1 LTWRNIHGNQSDIV
15 IIGGATTGSAND
27 DFFYSKPLSQRA
39 FTYDFLLMYNRKLR
53 GNWLSMPFL
62 LHLILACVHVKAQHS
77 KLVNEPVDISQDFRD
92 FANTIFFADSL
103 AAFNPET
110 GEGKI
115 KWTRHEPFSAHN
127 FDNSMLS
134 YKRSYSNEFPAIEY
148 AQDPILPFSIEFTSP
163 RTIRIRANT
172 STQARAAEPS
182 LMLVSE
188 PVKDKSWKYKK
199 ISGGHEYTG
208 AFGSVTIYEN
218 PWKVLVKDA
227 NGKILTQTRSAA
239 DGKASYT
246 PTLPF
251 SFVRRAA
258 DYSRSLAAVFS
269 ISPDEKI
276 FGCGESFT
284 RLDKNGQKVVL
295 WTHDP
300 NGVETQTM
308 YKPIPFYMSSR
319 GYGMFMHTS
328 SPITCD
334 FGATYGES
342 NAMQIGDE
350 NLDLFIFLGQ
360 PKEILDAYT
369 DLTGKAPMPPLW
381 SFGLWMSRITY
392 FSEQDGRNVAEKLR
406 RNRIPSDVIHFDTGW
421 FETDWRC
428 DYKFSPNRFK
438 DPALMIS
445 DLKKQGFH
453 TSLWQLPYF
462 VPKNDLYP
470 EIVAQGLAVKN
481 ANGTIPY
488 EDAVLDFS
496 NPSTIKWYQDKI
508 AGLLK
513 LGVSAIKVDFG
524 EAAPLSGVY
533 ASGRTGFY
541 EHNLYPLRY
550 NKIVSELTR
559 NTTGENIIWARST
572 WAGSQRYPIHWGGDA
587 ETTNKGME
595 AQLRGGLSLG
605 MSGFTFWSHD
615 IGGFTMKTPEDLYRR
630 WLPMGLLS
638 SHTRTHGQAPK
649 EPWEYGEAFQDYFR
663 KAVEMKYKLMPYIYT
678 QSKLASEKGLPM
690 VRALLVEFPED
701 PGAWLVDN
709 AYMLGSDLLVAPLF
723 ENGKTRQ
730 VYLPKGKWVDY
741 QTRKVYQG
749 GWHQIAAGELEV
761 VVMVREGA
769 VLPQV
774 KVAQST
780 RDIDWN
786 NIELLS
792 FANTP
797 ATAAVKLFMPGQAE
811 VEVLELAK
819 KGSKYVVTKDP
830 FGGKVRWELK

>member
-1 LTWRNIHGNQSDIV
+1 MHSNTLTRKWRLVLFGL
-15 IIGGATTGSAND
+15 T
-27 DFFYSKPLSQRA
+27 FA
-39 FTYDFLLMYNRKLR
+39 FVGIK
-53 GNWLSMPFL
+53 
-62 LHLILACVHVKAQHS
+62 AAAQHS
-77 KLVNEPVDISQDFRD
+77 KLVNEPVDISADFRD
-92 FANTIFFADSL
+92 FSNTIFFADSL
-103 AAFNPET
+103 AAFDPESGT
-110 GEGKI
+110 GKL
-115 KWTRHEPFSAHN
+115 KWKRYEAFSAHN

-148 AQDPILPFSIEFTSP
+148 AQDPVLPFSVEFTSP

-172 STQARAAEPS
+172 SAQIQVSEPS

-188 PVKDKSWKYKK
+188 PVQDKSWKYAK
-199 ISGGHEYTG
+199 ISGGHQYTG
-208 AFGSVTIYEN
+208 AYGSVTVYEN
-218 PWKVLVKDA
+218 PWKIVVRDA
-227 NGKILTQTRSAA
+227 NGKVLTQTRNTT
-239 DGKASYT
+239 DGKASFT

-251 SFVRRAA
+251 SFVRRAS
-258 DYSRSLAAVFS
+258 DYSRSVAAVFS

-308 YKPIPFYMSSR
+308 YKPIPFYMSSC
-319 GYGMFMHTS
+319 GYGMFMHTT

-350 NLDLFIFLGQ
+350 NLDLFVFLGQ
-360 PKEILDAYT
+360 PKDILDAYT

-392 FSEQDGRNVAEKLR
+392 FSEQDGRNVAAKLR
-406 RNRIPSDVIHFDTGW
+406 ANRIPSDVIHFDTGW

-428 DYKFSPNRFK
+428 DYRFAPSRFK
-438 DPALMIS
+438 DPALMIA

-462 VPKNDLYP
+462 VPKNALYP
-470 EIVAQGLAVKN
+470 EIVAKGLAVKN

-496 NPSTIKWYQDKI
+496 NSNTIKWYEDKI

-559 NTTGENIIWARST
+559 KMNGENIIWARST

-663 KAVEMKYKLMPYIYT
+663 KAVELKYKLMPYVYT
-678 QSKLASEKGLPM
+678 QSKLSSEKGLPM
-690 VRALLVEFPED
+690 VRALLVEFPDD

-709 AYMLGSDLLVAPLF
+709 QYMLGSDLLVAPLF

-741 QTRKVYQG
+741 QTKKVYEG
-749 GWHQIAAGELEV
+749 GWHEVAAGELEV
-761 VVMVREGA
+761 IMMVREGA

-780 RDIDWN
+780 GDIDWN
-786 NIELLS
+786 NIELFC

-797 ATAAVKLFMPGQAE
+797 PKATFKLYLPGHE
-811 VEVLELAK
+811 KVETVAITK
-819 KGSKYVVTKDP
+819 SGSKYKVSQDP
-830 FGGKVRWELK
+830 FGGKIKWAFH

>member
-1 LTWRNIHGNQSDIV
+1 MYPIKFPG
-15 IIGGATTGSAND
+15 
-27 DFFYSKPLSQRA
+27 KPI
-39 FTYDFLLMYNRKLR
+39 
-53 GNWLSMPFL
+53 
-62 LHLILACVHVKAQHS
+62 LISFVLALCFASTSVFAQHS
-77 KLVNEPVDISQDFRD
+77 KLINEPVDVSGDFRD
-92 FANTIFFADSL
+92 FSNTIFFADSL
-103 AAFNPET
+103 ASFDPET
-110 GEGKI
+110 GAGQL
-115 KWTRHEPFSAHN
+115 KWKRHEAFSAHN

-134 YKRSYSNEFPAIEY
+134 YKRSHSNEFPAIEY
-148 AQDPILPFSIEFTSP
+148 AQDPVLPFLVEFTSP

-172 STQARAAEPS
+172 SAQKQIVEPS
-182 LMLVSE
+182 LMLVAE
-188 PVKDKSWKYKK
+188 PASDKSWKYSKVN
-199 ISGGHEYTG
+199 GGHQYTG
-208 AFGSVTIYEN
+208 AFGSVTIFEN
-218 PWKVLVKDA
+218 PWKVMVRDA
-227 NGKILTQTRSAA
+227 QGKILTQTRCKA

-251 SFVRRAA
+251 AFVRRAS
-258 DYSRSLAAVFS
+258 DYSRSVAAVFS
-269 ISPDEKI
+269 LSPDEKI

-284 RLDKNGQKVVL
+284 KLDKNGQKIVL
-295 WTHDP
+295 WAHDP
-300 NGVETQTM
+300 NGVQTQTM
-308 YKPIPFYMSSR
+308 YKPIPFYLSSR
-319 GYGMFMHTS
+319 GYGMFMHTT

-350 NLDLFIFLGQ
+350 NLDLFIFLGD

-392 FSEQDGRNVAEKLR
+392 FSEQDGRNVAENLR
-406 RNRIPSDVIHFDTGW
+406 NNRIPSDVIHFDTGW

-428 DYKFSPNRFK
+428 DYKFAPSRFK
-438 DPALMIS
+438 DPAGMIS
-445 DLKKQGFH
+445 DLKKQGFR

-481 ANGTIPY
+481 ANGSVPY

-496 NPSTIKWYQDKI
+496 NTSTIKWYEDKI

-550 NKIVSELTR
+550 NKIVSDLTKKL
-559 NTTGENIIWARST
+559 TGDRIIWARST

-605 MSGFTFWSHD
+605 LSGFTFWSHD

-649 EPWEYGEAFQDYFR
+649 EPWEYGEEFQNYFR
-663 KAVEMKYKLMPYIYT
+663 KVVEMKYKLMPYIYT
-678 QSKLASEKGLPM
+678 QSKIASEKGLAM
-690 VRALLVEFPED
+690 VRALFVEFPND
-701 PGAWLVDN
+701 PGAWQIDN
-709 AYMLGSDLLVAPLF
+709 QYMLGSDILVAPFF
-723 ENGKTRQ
+723 ESSKTRQ
-730 VYLPKGKWVDY
+730 VYLPKGKWLDY
-741 QTRKVYQG
+741 QTGKKYEA
-749 GWHQIAAGELEV
+749 GWHEIAAGEIEV
-761 VVMVREGA
+761 IMMVREDA
-769 VLPQV
+769 VLPHA

-780 RDIDWN
+780 NDIDWK
-786 NIELLS
+786 NIELVS
-792 FANTP
+792 FGAGSGTL
-797 ATAAVKLFMPGQAE
+797 AVKVCLPSDNL
-811 VEVLELAK
+811 VKEVLLTRKGK
-819 KGSKYVVTKDP
+819 KLVVSEDP
-830 FGGKVRWELK
+830 FVGEVNWVVR

>member
-1 LTWRNIHGNQSDIV
+1 MYKSILLRKFLAAAFWLIVLT
-15 IIGGATTGSAND
+15 
-27 DFFYSKPLSQRA
+27 
-39 FTYDFLLMYNRKLR
+39 
-53 GNWLSMPFL
+53 
-62 LHLILACVHVKAQHS
+62 VHVKVAAQHS
-77 KLVNEPVDISQDFRD
+77 KLINEPVDVSVDFRD
-92 FANTIFFADSL
+92 FSNTIFFADSL
-103 AAFNPET
+103 ASFDPQT
-110 GEGKI
+110 GAGQL
-115 KWTRHEPFSAHN
+115 KWKRHEAFSAHN

-134 YKRSYSNEFPAIEY
+134 YKRSFSNEFPAVEY
-148 AQDPILPFSIEFTSP
+148 AQDPVLPFSVEFTSA

-172 STQARAAEPS
+172 STQKLQTEPS
-182 LMLVSE
+182 LMLVAE
-188 PVKDKSWKYKK
+188 PVRDKSWKYSKVN
-199 ISGGHEYTG
+199 GGHQYIG

-218 PWKVLVKDA
+218 PWKVLVRDA
-227 NGKILTQTRSAA
+227 DGNILTQTRGKA
-239 DGKASYT
+239 DGKSSYT

-251 SFVRRAA
+251 SFVRRAS
-258 DYSRSLAAVFS
+258 DYSRSVAAVFS
-269 ISPDEKI
+269 ISPNEKI

-284 RLDKNGQKVVL
+284 RLDKNGQKLVL
-295 WTHDP
+295 WAHDP
-300 NGVETQTM
+300 NGVETQSM

-319 GYGMFMHTS
+319 GYGMFMHTT
-328 SPITCD
+328 SPVTCD

-350 NLDLFIFLGQ
+350 NLDLFIFLGN
-360 PKEILDAYT
+360 PKEILNAYT
-369 DLTGKAPMPPLW
+369 DLTGKASMPPLW

-392 FSEQDGRNVAEKLR
+392 FSEQDGRNVADKLR
-406 RNRIPSDVIHFDTGW
+406 KNRIPSDVIHFDTGW

-428 DYKFSPNRFK
+428 DYKFAPSRFK
-438 DPALMIS
+438 DPVGMIA

-470 EIVAQGLAVKN
+470 EIVSNGLAVRN
-481 ANGTIPY
+481 ANGTVPY

-496 NPSTIKWYQDKI
+496 NLNTVKWYEDKI

-550 NKIVSELTR
+550 NKIVSELTKKM
-559 NTTGENIIWARST
+559 TGEQIIWARST

-587 ETTNKGME
+587 ETTDKGME

-605 MSGFTFWSHD
+605 LSGFTFWSHD

-649 EPWEYGEAFQDYFR
+649 EPWEYGDAFQDYFR

-678 QSKLASEKGLPM
+678 QSKISSENGLAM
-690 VRALLVEFPED
+690 VRALFVEFPND
-701 PGAWLVDN
+701 PGAWQVDN
-709 AYMLGSDLLVAPLF
+709 QYMLGSDIMVAPFF
-723 ENGKTRQ
+723 ETSKSRQ

-741 QTRKVYQG
+741 QTGKTYED
-749 GWHQIAAGELEV
+749 GWHEIAAGELEV
-761 VVMVREGA
+761 IMLVREGA
-769 VLPQV
+769 VLPMV

-780 RDIDWN
+780 SQIDWK
-786 NIELLS
+786 NIELVTFGSVSGKASVKICL
-792 FANTP
+792 P
-797 ATAAVKLFMPGQAE
+797 ADNLVKE
-811 VEVLELAK
+811 VVLTK
-819 KGSKYVVTKDP
+819 KGKMFAVTQDP
-830 FGGKVRWELK
+830 FAGVVKWTVR

>member
-1 LTWRNIHGNQSDIV
+1 MHPIT
-15 IIGGATTGSAND
+15 
-27 DFFYSKPLSQRA
+27 LS
-39 FTYDFLLMYNRKLR
+39 YK
-53 GNWLSMPFL
+53 WLSVL
-62 LHLILACVHVKAQHS
+62 LVILVLTGFQSNAQHS
-77 KLVNEPVDISQDFRD
+77 KLVNEPVDISEDFRD
-92 FANTIFFADSL
+92 FSNTIFFADSL
-103 AAFNPET
+103 SAFDPQSGT
-110 GEGKI
+110 GSI
-115 KWTRHEPFSAHN
+115 KWKRHEPFAAHN
-127 FDNSMLS
+127 FDNSMLG

-148 AQDPILPFSIEFTSP
+148 AQDPVLPFSVEFTAD
-163 RTIRIRANT
+163 RTVRIRANT
-172 STQARAAEPS
+172 SKQIRTSEPS
-182 LMLVSE
+182 LMLVGE
-188 PVKDKSWKYKK
+188 PAKDVSWKYAK
-199 ISGGHEYTG
+199 ISGGHQYTG
-208 AFGSVTIYEN
+208 KYGSVTIYEN
-218 PWKVLVKDA
+218 PWKIMIRDT
-227 NGKILTQTRSAA
+227 NGRILTQTRGAA
-239 DGKASYT
+239 DGKSSYT

-258 DYSRSLAAVFS
+258 DYSRSVAAVFS

-295 WTHDP
+295 WAHDP
-300 NGVETQTM
+300 NGVQTQTM

-319 GYGMFMHTS
+319 GYGMFMHTT

-350 NLDLFIFLGQ
+350 NLDLFVFLGQ
-360 PKEILDAYT
+360 PKDILDAYT

-392 FSEQDGRNVAEKLR
+392 FSEQDGRNVAAKLR
-406 RNRIPSDVIHFDTGW
+406 SNRIPSDVIHFDTGW

-428 DYKFSPNRFK
+428 DYLFAPSRFK
-438 DPALMIS
+438 DPAKMIA
-445 DLKKQGFH
+445 DLKNQGFH

-470 EIVAQGLAVKN
+470 EIVAKGLAVKN

-496 NPSTIKWYQDKI
+496 NTNTVKWYEDKI
-508 AGLLK
+508 SGLLK

-533 ASGRTGFY
+533 ASGRSGFY

-550 NKIVSELTR
+550 NKIVSDLTKKL
-559 NTTGENIIWARST
+559 NGENIIWARST

-605 MSGFTFWSHD
+605 LSGFTFWSHD

-649 EPWEYGEAFQDYFR
+649 EPWEYGEDFQNYFR

-678 QSKLASEKGLPM
+678 QSRLASEKGLPM
-690 VRALLVEFPED
+690 VRALLVEFPSD
-701 PGAWLVDN
+701 PGAWMVDN
-709 AYMLGSDLLVAPLF
+709 EYMLGSDILVAPLF
-723 ENGKTRQ
+723 ETGKTRQ

-741 QTRKVYQG
+741 QTRKEYDG
-749 GWHQIAAGELEV
+749 GWHEVTAGELDV
-761 VVMVREGA
+761 VMMVREGA

-774 KVAQST
+774 QVAQST
-780 RDIDWN
+780 GEIDWN
-786 NIELLS
+786 KIELLRFS
-792 FANTP
+792 NTG
-797 ATAAVKLFMPGQAE
+797 ATAILKLYLPGQDVVQEIE
-811 VEVLELAK
+811 VTQKGK
-819 KGSKYVVTKDP
+819 KSVVSKDP
-830 FGGKVRWELK
+830 FGGKIKWVLK

>member
-1 LTWRNIHGNQSDIV
+1 MRQIILSGKWLTTVWCLAFVNFNV
-15 IIGGATTGSAND
+15 I
-27 DFFYSKPLSQRA
+27 
-39 FTYDFLLMYNRKLR
+39 
-53 GNWLSMPFL
+53 
-62 LHLILACVHVKAQHS
+62 AQHS
-77 KLVNEPVDISQDFRD
+77 KLVNEPVDISEDFRD
-92 FANTIFFADSL
+92 FSNTIFFADSL
-103 AAFNPET
+103 AAFDPET
-110 GEGKI
+110 GTGKV
-115 KWTRHEPFSAHN
+115 KWKRHEPFSAHN

-148 AQDPILPFSIEFTSP
+148 AQDPVLPFSVEFTAP

-172 STQARAAEPS
+172 SAQVRISEPS
-182 LMLVSE
+182 LMLVTE
-188 PVKDKSWKYKK
+188 PVKDASWKYKK
-199 ISGGHEYTG
+199 INGGHEYTNVH
-208 AFGSVTIYEN
+208 GSVTIYEN
-218 PWKVLVKDA
+218 PWKIVIRDA
-227 NGKILTQTRSAA
+227 NGKILTQTRGAA
-239 DGKASYT
+239 DGRSSFT

-251 SFVRRAA
+251 SFVRRAS
-258 DYSRSLAAVFS
+258 DYSRSMAAVFS
-269 ISPDEKI
+269 MSPDEKI

-295 WTHDP
+295 WAHDP
-300 NGVETQTM
+300 NGVETQSM
-308 YKPIPFYMSSR
+308 YKPIPFYLSSR
-319 GYGMFMHTS
+319 GYGMFMHTT

-350 NLDLFIFLGQ
+350 NLDLFVFLGQ

-406 RNRIPSDVIHFDTGW
+406 RNKIPSDVIHFDTGW

-428 DYKFSPNRFK
+428 DYRFAPSRFK

-462 VPKNDLYP
+462 VPQNVLYP
-470 EIVAQGLAVKN
+470 EIVEKGLAVKN

-496 NPSTIKWYQDKI
+496 NPNTIKWYEDKI
-508 AGLLK
+508 SGLLK

-550 NKIVSELTR
+550 NKIVSDLTR
-559 NTTGENIIWARST
+559 KMNGENIIWARST

-615 IGGFTMKTPEDLYRR
+615 VGGFTMKTPEDLYRR
-630 WLPMGLLS
+630 WLPMGMLS
-638 SHTRTHGQAPK
+638 SHSRTHGQAPK
-649 EPWEYGEAFQDYFR
+649 EPWEYGEQFQDYFR
-663 KAVEMKYKLMPYIYT
+663 KVVEMKYKLMPYIYT

-690 VRALLVEFPED
+690 VRALLLEFPDD

-709 AYMLGSDLLVAPLF
+709 QYMLGPDLLVAPLF
-723 ENGKTRQ
+723 ENSKSRQ

-741 QTRKVYQG
+741 QTRKVYES
-749 GWHQIAAGELEV
+749 GWHNVEAGELEV
-761 VVMVREGA
+761 VMMVRQGA

-780 RDIDWN
+780 GEIDWT
-786 NIELLS
+786 NIELHC
-792 FANTP
+792 FGN
-797 ATAAVKLFMPGQAE
+797 ATQKATLQLFVPGEDQ
-811 VEVLELAK
+811 VETVILAK
-819 KGSKYVVTKDP
+819 SGSKYVVSEDP
-830 FGGKVRWELK
+830 FNGKIKWVFR

>member
-1 LTWRNIHGNQSDIV
+1 M
-15 IIGGATTGSAND
+15 IITL
-27 DFFYSKPLSQRA
+27 FF
-39 FTYDFLLMYNRKLR
+39 RKT
-53 GNWLSMPFL
+53 
-62 LHLILACVHVKAQHS
+62 LILLLLLNIGFIGFHAAAQQN
-77 KLVNEPVDISQDFRD
+77 KLVNDPVDISGDFRD
-92 FANTIFFADSL
+92 FSNTIFFADSL
-103 AAFNPET
+103 AAFDPAT
-110 GEGKI
+110 GVGKI
-115 KWTRHEPFSAHN
+115 KWKRHEPFSAHN

-134 YKRSYSNEFPAIEY
+134 YKRSYSNEFPSVEY
-148 AQDPILPFSIEFTSP
+148 AQDPVLPFSVEFTSP
-163 RTIRIRANT
+163 RTVRIRANT
-172 STQARAAEPS
+172 GAQGPGNEPS

-188 PVKDKSWKYKK
+188 PLKDASWKYIK
-199 ISGGHEYTG
+199 INGGHEYTN
-208 AFGSVTIYEN
+208 AHGSVTIYEN
-218 PWKVLVKDA
+218 PWKILIRDA
-227 NGKILTQTRSAA
+227 SGKVLTQTRGQA
-239 DGKASYT
+239 DGRSSYT

-251 SFVRRAA
+251 SFVRRAS
-258 DYSRSLAAVFS
+258 DYSRSVAAVFS

-300 NGVETQTM
+300 NGVQTQTM

-319 GYGMFMHTS
+319 GYGMFMHTT

-350 NLDLFIFLGQ
+350 NLDLFVFLGQ
-360 PKEILDAYT
+360 PKDILDEYT
-369 DLTGKAPMPPLW
+369 NLTGKASMPPLW

-392 FSEQDGRNVAEKLR
+392 FSEQDGRNVAAKLR
-406 RNRIPSDVIHFDTGW
+406 QNRIPSDVIHFDTGW

-428 DYKFSPNRFK
+428 DYNFAPSRFK
-438 DPALMIS
+438 DPQGMIT
-445 DLKKQGFH
+445 DLKKLGFR

-462 VPKNDLYP
+462 VPKNTLYP
-470 EIVAQGLAVKN
+470 EIVAKGLAVKN

-496 NPSTIKWYQDKI
+496 NPNTIKWYEDKI
-508 AGLLK
+508 SGLLK
-513 LGVSAIKVDFG
+513 LGVGAIKVDFG

-550 NKIVSELTR
+550 NKIVSELTKKV
-559 NTTGENIIWARST
+559 TGDNIIWARST

-605 MSGFTFWSHD
+605 LSGFTFWSHD

-630 WLPMGLLS
+630 WLMMGLLS

-649 EPWEYGEAFQDYFR
+649 EPWEYGDDFQNYFR
-663 KAVEMKYKLMPYIYT
+663 KAVELKYKLMPYIYT
-678 QSKLASEKGLPM
+678 QSKLASQKGLPM

-701 PGAWLVDN
+701 PGAWMVDN
-709 AYMLGSDLLVAPLF
+709 EYMLGSDILVAPFF
-723 ENGKTRQ
+723 ENGKSRQ

-741 QTRKVYQG
+741 QTRKVYEG
-749 GWHQIAAGELEV
+749 GWHDIAAGELEV
-761 VVMVREGA
+761 VMLVREGA
-769 VLPQV
+769 VLPHV

-780 RDIDWN
+780 DQIDWK
-786 NIELLS
+786 NIELVGFNVTS
-792 FANTP
+792 SK
-797 ATAAVKLFMPGQAE
+797 TAMKLFLPGESE
-811 VEVLELAK
+811 VKDVLIVK
-819 KGSKYVVTKDP
+819 KGSKLVVSKDP
-830 FGGKVRWELK
+830 FEGNVSWALK

>member
-1 LTWRNIHGNQSDIV
+1 MYHYK
-15 IIGGATTGSAND
+15 
-27 DFFYSKPLSQRA
+27 FSQKIA
-39 FTYDFLLMYNRKLR
+39 SLLMLLSLIFNR
-53 GNWLSMPFL
+53 N
-62 LHLILACVHVKAQHS
+62 HVSAQQS
-77 KLVNEPVDISQDFRD
+77 KLVNDPVDISGDFRD
-92 FANTIFFADSL
+92 FSNTIFFADSL
-103 AAFNPET
+103 AAFDSVT
-110 GEGKI
+110 GAGKI
-115 KWTRHEPFSAHN
+115 KWKRHEPFAAHN

-134 YKRSYSNEFPAIEY
+134 YKRSYSNEFPSIEY
-148 AQDPILPFSIEFTSP
+148 AQDPVLPFSVEFTSP
-163 RTIRIRANT
+163 RTVRIRANT
-172 STQARAAEPS
+172 GAQGAVGEPS
-182 LMLVSE
+182 LMLVKE
-188 PVKDKSWKYKK
+188 PLRDASWKYAKVN
-199 ISGGHEYTG
+199 GGHEYTNVH
-208 AFGSVTIYEN
+208 GSVTIYEN
-218 PWKVLVKDA
+218 PWKILIRDA
-227 NGKILTQTRSAA
+227 NGKVLTQTRGQA
-239 DGKASYT
+239 DGKSSYT

-251 SFVRRAA
+251 SFVRRAS
-258 DYSRSLAAVFS
+258 DYSRSVAAVFS

-300 NGVETQTM
+300 NGVQTQTM

-319 GYGMFMHTS
+319 GYGMFMHTT

-360 PKEILDAYT
+360 PKDILDEYT
-369 DLTGKAPMPPLW
+369 NLTGKASMPPLW

-392 FSEQDGRNVAEKLR
+392 FSEQDGRNVAAKLR
-406 RNRIPSDVIHFDTGW
+406 KNRIPSDVIHFDTGW

-428 DYKFSPNRFK
+428 DYIFAPSRFK
-438 DPALMIS
+438 DPEGMIA
-445 DLKKQGFH
+445 DLKKHGFR

-462 VPKNDLYP
+462 VPQNSLYP
-470 EIVAQGLAVKN
+470 EITSKGLAVKN

-488 EDAVLDFS
+488 EDAILDFS
-496 NPSTIKWYQDKI
+496 NPNTIKWYEDKI
-508 AGLLK
+508 SGLLK

-524 EAAPLSGVY
+524 EAAPFSGVY

-559 NTTGENIIWARST
+559 KITGDNIIWARST

-630 WLPMGLLS
+630 WLMMGLLS

-649 EPWEYGEAFQDYFR
+649 EPWEYGEDFQNYFR
-663 KAVEMKYKLMPYIYT
+663 KAVELKYRLMPYIYT
-678 QSKLASEKGLPM
+678 QSKLSSEKGLPM

-701 PGAWLVDN
+701 PGAWMVDN
-709 AYMLGSDLLVAPLF
+709 AYMFGSDILVAPLF
-723 ENGKTRQ
+723 ENTKSRP
-730 VYLPKGKWVDY
+730 VYLPKGKWIDY
-741 QTRKVYQG
+741 QTRKTYEG
-749 GWHQIAAGELEV
+749 GWHNIAAGELEV
-761 VVMVREGA
+761 VMLVREGA
-769 VLPQV
+769 VLPHV
-774 KVAQST
+774 EVAQST
-780 RDIDWN
+780 DQIDWK
-786 NIELLS
+786 NIELIGFNVTS
-792 FANTP
+792 
-797 ATAAVKLFMPGQAE
+797 ATTAVKLFMPGESE
-811 VEVLELAK
+811 VKDVSIIK
-819 KGSKYVVTKDP
+819 KGGKLAVSKDP
-830 FGGKVRWELK
+830 FKGNVRWITK

>member
-1 LTWRNIHGNQSDIV
+1 MMYHFKHLQKTALLLLLLSLIFNANPV
-15 IIGGATTGSAND
+15 SA
-27 DFFYSKPLSQRA
+27 Q
-39 FTYDFLLMYNRKLR
+39 
-53 GNWLSMPFL
+53 
-62 LHLILACVHVKAQHS
+62 QS
-77 KLVNEPVDISQDFRD
+77 KLVNDPVDISGDFRD
-92 FANTIFFADSL
+92 FSNTIYFADSL
-103 AAFNPET
+103 AAFDPAT
-110 GEGKI
+110 GAGKI
-115 KWTRHEPFSAHN
+115 KWKRHEAFAAHN

-134 YKRSYSNEFPAIEY
+134 YKRSYSNEFPSIEY
-148 AQDPILPFSIEFTSP
+148 AQDPVLPFSVEFTSP
-163 RTIRIRANT
+163 RTVRIRANT
-172 STQARAAEPS
+172 GAQGPSSEMS
-182 LMLVSE
+182 LMLVKE
-188 PVKDKSWKYKK
+188 PVKDRSWKYKK
-199 ISGGHEYTG
+199 INGGHEYTNVH
-208 AFGSVTIYEN
+208 GSVTIYEN
-218 PWKVLVKDA
+218 PWKILIRDA
-227 NGKILTQTRSAA
+227 SGKLLTQTRGQA
-239 DGKASYT
+239 DGRSSYT

-251 SFVRRAA
+251 SFVRRAS
-258 DYSRSLAAVFS
+258 DYSRSVAAVFS

-300 NGVETQTM
+300 NGVQTQTM

-319 GYGMFMHTS
+319 GYGMFMHTT

-360 PKEILDAYT
+360 PKDILDEYT
-369 DLTGKAPMPPLW
+369 NLTGKASMPPLW

-392 FSEQDGRNVAEKLR
+392 FSEQDGRNVAAKLR
-406 RNRIPSDVIHFDTGW
+406 ENRIPSDVIHFDTGW

-428 DYKFSPNRFK
+428 DYNFAPSRFK
-438 DPALMIS
+438 NPQGMIS
-445 DLKKQGFH
+445 DLRKQGFR

-462 VPKNDLYP
+462 VPKNTLYP
-470 EIVAQGLAVKN
+470 EIVDKGLAVKN
-481 ANGTIPY
+481 ANGSIPY

-496 NPSTIKWYQDKI
+496 NPNTIKWYEDKI
-508 AGLLK
+508 SALLK
-513 LGVSAIKVDFG
+513 LGVGAIKVDFG

-550 NKIVSELTR
+550 NKIVSELTKKL
-559 NTTGENIIWARST
+559 TGDNIIWARST

-605 MSGFTFWSHD
+605 LSGFTFWSHD

-630 WLPMGLLS
+630 WLLMGLLS

-649 EPWEYGEAFQDYFR
+649 EPWEYGEDFQNYFR
-663 KAVEMKYKLMPYIYT
+663 KAVELKYKLMPYIYT
-678 QSKLASEKGLPM
+678 QSKLASEQGLPM
-690 VRALLVEFPED
+690 VRALLVEFPDD
-701 PGAWLVDN
+701 PGAWMVDN
-709 AYMLGSDLLVAPLF
+709 QYMLGSDILVAPFF

-741 QTRKVYQG
+741 QTRKVYDG
-749 GWHQIAAGELEV
+749 GWHDIAAGELEV
-761 VVMVREGA
+761 VMLVREGA
-769 VLPQV
+769 VLPHV

-780 RDIDWN
+780 DQIDWK
-786 NIELLS
+786 NIELVGFNVNS
-792 FANTP
+792 AKT
-797 ATAAVKLFMPGQAE
+797 TIKLFLPGESE
-811 VEVLELAK
+811 VKDVLVVK
-819 KGSKYVVTKDP
+819 KGGKLVMSKEASGATQ
-830 FGGKVRWELK
+830 

>member
-1 LTWRNIHGNQSDIV
+1 MYHFKFLHKIASLLLLLALAFNV
-15 IIGGATTGSAND
+15 
-27 DFFYSKPLSQRA
+27 KPV
-39 FTYDFLLMYNRKLR
+39 Y
-53 GNWLSMPFL
+53 
-62 LHLILACVHVKAQHS
+62 AQQS
-77 KLVNEPVDISQDFRD
+77 KLVNDPVDISGDFRD
-92 FANTIFFADSL
+92 FSNTIFFADSL
-103 AAFNPET
+103 AAFDPAT
-110 GEGKI
+110 GAGKI
-115 KWTRHEPFSAHN
+115 KWKRHEPFSAHN

-134 YKRSYSNEFPAIEY
+134 YKRSYSNEFPSIEY
-148 AQDPILPFSIEFTSP
+148 AQDPVLPFSVEFTSP
-163 RTIRIRANT
+163 RTVRIRANT
-172 STQARAAEPS
+172 GALGPGNEPS
-182 LMLVSE
+182 LMLVGE
-188 PVKDKSWKYKK
+188 PVKDASWKYNK
-199 ISGGHEYTG
+199 INGGHEYTN
-208 AFGSVTIYEN
+208 AHGSVTIYEN
-218 PWKVLVKDA
+218 PWKILIRDA
-227 NGKILTQTRSAA
+227 SGKVLTQTRGQA
-239 DGKASYT
+239 DGKSSYT

-251 SFVRRAA
+251 SFVRRAS
-258 DYSRSLAAVFS
+258 DYSRSVAAVFS

-300 NGVETQTM
+300 NGVQTQTM

-319 GYGMFMHTS
+319 GYGMFMHTT

-350 NLDLFIFLGQ
+350 NLDLFVFLGQ
-360 PKEILDAYT
+360 PKDILDEYT
-369 DLTGKAPMPPLW
+369 NLTGKASMPPLW

-392 FSEQDGRNVAEKLR
+392 FSEQDGRNVAAKLR
-406 RNRIPSDVIHFDTGW
+406 QNRIPSDVIHFDTGW

-428 DYKFSPNRFK
+428 DYNFAPSRFK
-438 DPALMIS
+438 DPQGMIA

-462 VPKNDLYP
+462 VPKNTLYP
-470 EIVAQGLAVKN
+470 EIVAKGLAVKN

-496 NPSTIKWYQDKI
+496 NPSTIKWYEDKI
-508 AGLLK
+508 SGLLK
-513 LGVSAIKVDFG
+513 LGVGAIKVDFG

-550 NKIVSELTR
+550 NKIVSELTKKM
-559 NTTGENIIWARST
+559 TGDNIIWARST

-605 MSGFTFWSHD
+605 LSGFTFWSHD

-630 WLPMGLLS
+630 WLMMGLLS

-649 EPWEYGEAFQDYFR
+649 EPWEYGDDFQNYFR
-663 KAVEMKYKLMPYIYT
+663 KAVELKYKLMPYIYT
-678 QSKLASEKGLPM
+678 QSKLASQKGLPM

-701 PGAWLVDN
+701 PGAWMVDN
-709 AYMLGSDLLVAPLF
+709 EYMLGSDILVAPFF
-723 ENGKTRQ
+723 EHGKSRQ

-741 QTRKVYQG
+741 QTRKVYEG
-749 GWHQIAAGELEV
+749 GWHDIASGELEV
-761 VVMVREGA
+761 VMLVREGA
-769 VLPQV
+769 VLPHV

-780 RDIDWN
+780 DQIDWK
-786 NIELLS
+786 NIELVGFNVTGAKTTMKLYLPGES
-792 FANTP
+792 E
-797 ATAAVKLFMPGQAE
+797 VKD
-811 VEVLELAK
+811 VLIVK
-819 KGSKYVVTKDP
+819 KGSKLVVSNDP
-830 FGGKVRWELK
+830 FEGNVSWAMK

>member
-1 LTWRNIHGNQSDIV
+1 MLNYSIMYKNIP
-15 IIGGATTGSAND
+15 SAC
-27 DFFYSKPLSQRA
+27 K
-39 FTYDFLLMYNRKLR
+39 
-53 GNWLSMPFL
+53 
-62 LHLILACVHVKAQHS
+62 LILPFVLVAIGLAAQAQHS
-77 KLVNEPVDISQDFRD
+77 KLVNEPVDVSGDFRD
-92 FANTIFFADSL
+92 FSNTLFFADSL
-103 AAFNPET
+103 ASFDPQT
-110 GEGKI
+110 GAGKL
-115 KWTRHEPFSAHN
+115 KWKRHEPFSAHN

-148 AQDPILPFSIEFTSP
+148 AQDPVLPFCVEFTSD
-163 RTIRIRANT
+163 RSVRIRANT
-172 STQARAAEPS
+172 STHPTAGEKS
-182 LMLVSE
+182 LMLVAE
-188 PVKDKSWKYKK
+188 PARDNSWQY
-199 ISGGHEYTG
+199 SRVAGGHLYTG
-208 AFGSVTIYEN
+208 KHGSVTIYEY
-218 PWKVLVKDA
+218 PWKVLVKDKQ
-227 NGKILTQTRSAA
+227 GKILTQTRSSQ
-239 DGKASYT
+239 DGRASYT

-251 SFVRRAA
+251 SFVRRAS
-258 DYSRSLAAVFS
+258 DYSRSVAAVFS
-269 ISPDEKI
+269 MSPDEKI

-284 RLDKNGQKVVL
+284 GLDKNGQKVVL

-300 NGVETQTM
+300 NGVQTQTM
-308 YKPIPFYMSSR
+308 YKPIPFYLSSR
-319 GYGMFMHTS
+319 GYGMFMHTT

-350 NLDLFIFLGQ
+350 NLDLFIFLGE
-360 PKEILDAYT
+360 PKDILDAYT

-392 FSEQDGRNVAEKLR
+392 FSEQDGRNVAAKLR
-406 RNRIPSDVIHFDTGW
+406 QNRIPSDVIHFDTGW

-428 DYKFSPNRFK
+428 DYRFAPSRFK
-438 DPALMIS
+438 DPEKMIA
-445 DLKKQGFH
+445 DLKAQGFR

-462 VPKNDLYP
+462 VPKNVLYP
-470 EIVAQGLAVKN
+470 EIVEKGLAVKN

-496 NPSTIKWYQDKI
+496 NQKTIQWYEEKI

-513 LGVSAIKVDFG
+513 LGVAAIKVDFG

-533 ASGRTGFY
+533 ASGKTGFY

-550 NKIVSELTR
+550 NKIVSELTKKL
-559 NTTGENIIWARST
+559 NGENIIWARST

-587 ETTNKGME
+587 ETTDKGMQ

-690 VRALLVEFPED
+690 VRALLVEFPQD

-709 AYMLGSDLLVAPLF
+709 QYMFGSDLLVAPLF
-723 ENGKTRQ
+723 ENGKARQ

-741 QTRKVYQG
+741 QTRKVYEG
-749 GWHQIAAGELEV
+749 GWHHIQTGELDV
-761 VVMVREGA
+761 VMMVREGA
-769 VLPQV
+769 VLPHV

-780 RDIDWN
+780 GDIDWN
-786 NIELLS
+786 QIELQS

-797 ATAAVKLFMPGQAE
+797 EKAVLKLCLPDQEEIKE
-811 VEVLELAK
+811 VVLTK
-819 KGSKYVVTKDP
+819 KAGKLTVSQDP
-830 FGGKVRWELK
+830 FAGKIKWNLKQ